1 MRRRAQLGG
10 ASADGNVILAW
21 VRRAVVAA
29 LLLWLVTPSLPA
41 QTPYRTRLP
50 SLRFFS
56 FRVGVPLEHVATT
69 AADWGGSPLDC
80 RHSVVDPDVLDCRS
94 SFADPIT
101 AAPIELWL
109 SAMDSL
115 VGVLT
120 VSGEVSGLQL
130 DGWRS
135 SLISA
140 YGDAPV
146 SAQGSQRTLQWIR
159 HRQMLRLTWRTIDGT
174 TSASVSLIDG
184 PVLDGW
190 GRRRRD
196 AAGGSSSQQ

>member
-10 ASADGNVILAW
+10 ASTSESVIVSW
-21 VRRAVVAA
+21 GRRALVAA
-29 LLLWLVTPSLPA
+29 LLLWLVTPFLPA
-41 QTPYRTRLP
+41 QTPSRTRLP
-50 SLRFFS
+50 SLKFFS

-69 AADWGGSPLDC
+69 AANWGGSPLDC
-80 RHSVVDPDVLDCRS
+80 RQSVVDPDVLDCRS

-101 AAPIELWL
+101 AASIDLWL

-140 YGDAPV
+140 YGDAQV
-146 SAQGSQRTLQWIR
+146 TTQGSQRTLQWIR
-159 HRQMLRLTWRTIDGT
+159 HRQMLRLTWRDIDGT

-196 AAGGSSSQQ
+196 VTGGSSSQ

>member
-1 MRRRAQLGG
+1 MRRRAELGG
-10 ASADGNVILAW
+10 ASGVMGVI
-21 VRRAVVAA
+21 VVQGRRAVLAA
-29 LLLWLVTPSLPA
+29 LLLWLATPSLPA
-41 QTPYRTRLP
+41 QTPSHTRLP
-50 SLRFFS
+50 SLKFFS

-69 AADWGGSPLDC
+69 AAEWGGSPLDC
-80 RHSVVDPDVLDCRS
+80 RQSALDPDVLDCRS

-101 AAPIELWL
+101 AESVELWL

-140 YGDAPV
+140 YGDAPITT
-146 SAQGSQRTLQWIR
+146 QGSQRTLQWIR
-159 HRQMLRLTWRTIDGT
+159 HRQMLRLTWRDIEGT
-174 TSASVSLIDG
+174 TRASVSLVDG

-190 GRRRRD
+190 GRRRPD
-196 AAGGSSSQQ
+196 AAEGSSSQQ

>member
-1 MRRRAQLGG
+1 V
-10 ASADGNVILAW
+10 S
-21 VRRAVVAA
+21 
-29 LLLWLVTPSLPA
+29 
-41 QTPYRTRLP
+41 
-50 SLRFFS
+50 
-56 FRVGVPLEHVATT
+56 
-69 AADWGGSPLDC
+69 
-80 RHSVVDPDVLDCRS
+80 DPDVLDCRS

-101 AAPIELWL
+101 ADSVELWL

-120 VSGEVSGLQL
+120 VSGRVSGLQL

-146 SAQGSQRTLQWIR
+146 ATQGGQRMLQWIR
-159 HRQMLRLTWRTIDGT
+159 HRQMLRLTWRNVDGT
-174 TSASVSLIDG
+174 THASVSLTDG

-190 GRRRRD
+190 ARRRRE
-196 AAGGSSSQQ
+196 AAENPSRQ

>member
-10 ASADGNVILAW
+10 ASTSESVIVSW
-21 VRRAVVAA
+21 GRRAVVAA

-41 QTPYRTRLP
+41 QTPSRTRLP
-50 SLRFFS
+50 SLKFFS

-69 AADWGGSPLDC
+69 AANWGGSPLDC
-80 RHSVVDPDVLDCRS
+80 RQSVVDPDVLDCRS

-101 AAPIELWL
+101 AASIDLWL

-146 SAQGSQRTLQWIR
+146 STQGSQRTLQWIR
-159 HRQMLRLTWRTIDGT
+159 HRQMLRLTWRDIDGT

-190 GRRRRD
+190 GRRRRNVT
-196 AAGGSSSQQ
+196 GGSSSQ